1 MVALTREQGNLL
13 YVGGS
18 AAPLW
23 GNTRYL
29 TIQGT
34 KTRIPLGLYKLSQV
48 REACTAKGWQF
59 Q

>member
-1 MVALTREQGNLL
+1 MS
-13 YVGGS
+13 GGS